1 MTQSHNQRR
10 RTPNPSVRPQKIVV
24 VDDDPIIRDMMADLL
39 ESEGYAAVLVRDGRE
54 ALNLLQGPESYLV
67 FLDLMM
73 PTFSGKDVCA
83 ALAAQPHVRQRHI
96 LVLMSALDNS
106 AQTASLDV
114 DMIMPKPFVIE
125 DVEEALEVYMRPG

>member
-10 RTPNPSVRPQKIVV
+10 KTPNPSSKPQRILV

-39 ESEGYAAVLVRDGRE
+39 ESEGHTPVFARNGQE
-54 ALNLLQGPESYLV
+54 ALRLLQGPESYLV

-73 PTFSGKDVCA
+73 PTFSGKEVCA
-83 ALAAQPHVRQRHI
+83 VLAAQPHVRQRHVLI
-96 LVLMSALDNS
+96 LMSAMDS
-106 AQTASLDV
+106 IPETVTLDV

-125 DVEEALEVYMRPG
+125 DLEEVLEEYF